1 MHWGTW
7 RMAFD
12 RIAEP
17 ADRLVK
23 AREVVGLSEEQFG
36 LLALGETNGYDP

>member
-1 MHWGTW
+1 
-7 RMAFD
+7 MAFD

-17 ADRLVK
+17 AERLVK

-36 LLALGETNGYDP
+36 LLALGETKGYDP